1 MKNTRVNGKLDPIGT
16 ALLATEAVM
25 SDVDTRP
32 TIRAKGARQLADFL
46 EEAIRSGRFGEGMR
60 LPPEREL
67 SEEFGASRGAVRR
80 VLANLKERGLIR
92 QTIGSGTFVL
102 AGANAGTPAET
113 RGGSDAGAEA
123 PKREVVQTSPAELM
137 EARLLIEPL
146 MPGLIVRYATV
157 ADFARMN
164 ECIERSEAAQ
174 TIEAFEHW
182 DGELHRAFA
191 VATHNSFFLRVL
203 ELTNEVREQGEW
215 GRLKRKSLTPERRTH
230 YEAQHRAIVHALR
243 DRDAE
248 LACELLTSHLR
259 QIQQNLFG
267 Q

>member
-1 MKNTRVNGKLDPIGT
+1 
-16 ALLATEAVM
+16 M
-25 SDVDTRP
+25 SSVDE
-32 TIRAKGARQLADFL
+32 IRLTVRSKGARELAHYL
-46 EEAIRSGRFGEGMR
+46 EEAIRSGRLGVGVR

-80 VLANLKERGLIR
+80 VLADLKGRGLIR
-92 QTIGSGTFVL
+92 QAVGSGTFVMP
-102 AGANAGTPAET
+102 GAFVA
-113 RGGSDAGAEA
+113 A
-123 PKREVVQTSPAELM
+123 PVSAPEPEPEPKSEVVQTSPAELM

-157 ADFARMN
+157 ADFTHMT
-164 ECIERSEAAQ
+164 ECIERSEAAAS
-174 TIEAFEHW
+174 IEEFEHW

-215 GRLKRKSLTPERRTH
+215 GRLKRKSLTPERRSE
-230 YEAQHRAIVHALR
+230 YEAQHRAIVDALR

-248 LACELLTSHLR
+248 LACELLTGHLL
-259 QIQQNLFG
+259 QIRDNLFG
-267 Q
+267 R

>member
-1 MKNTRVNGKLDPIGT
+1 
-16 ALLATEAVM
+16 M
-25 SDVDTRP
+25 SSVDE
-32 TIRAKGARQLADFL
+32 IRLTVRSKGARELAHYL
-46 EEAIRSGRFGEGMR
+46 EEAIRSGRLGVGVR

-80 VLANLKERGLIR
+80 VLADLKERGLIR
-92 QTIGSGTFVL
+92 QAVGSGTFVMPGGMSASPVAPL
-102 AGANAGTPAET
+102 TPLTPPEPQP
-113 RGGSDAGAEA
+113 E
-123 PKREVVQTSPAELM
+123 PKNDVVQTSPAELM

-157 ADFARMN
+157 ADFTHMT
-164 ECIERSEAAQ
+164 ECIERSEAAAS
-174 TIEAFEHW
+174 IEEFEHW

-215 GRLKRKSLTPERRTH
+215 GRLKRKSLTPERRSQ
-230 YEAQHRAIVHALR
+230 YEAQHRAIVDALR

-248 LACELLTSHLR
+248 LACELLTGHLL
-259 QIQQNLFG
+259 QIRENLFG
-267 Q
+267 R